1 MYRCMITNKQSQ
13 PGEPLNKTVVATRPK
28 TYMKWVRDEETN
40 RWQEVEAGRGH
51 EIVRELCLSAE
62 GLQLWNSWS
71 EADKTL
77 FLKQAR

>member
-28 TYMKWVRDEETN
+28 IYMKWVRDEETN

-51 EIVRELCLSAE
+51 EIVRELNLSAE
-62 GLQLWNSWS
+62 GLQLWESWS

-77 FLKQAR
+77 FLKQLR

>member
-1 MYRCMITNKQSQ
+1 MYRCEITNRVSE
-13 PGEPLNKTVVATRPK
+13 PGAGLNKITVATRPK

-40 RWQEVEAGRGH
+40 RWQEVEAGRGQ
-51 EIVRELCLSAE
+51 EIVRELSLSAE

>member
-1 MYRCMITNKQSQ
+1 MITNKKTQ
-13 PGEPLNKTVVATRPK
+13 PGEPLNKTVVATRSK
-28 TYMKWVRDEETN
+28 VYMKWVRDEETN
-40 RWQEVEAGRGH
+40 RWQEVEAGRGQ
-51 EIVRELCLSAE
+51 EIVRELSLSAE